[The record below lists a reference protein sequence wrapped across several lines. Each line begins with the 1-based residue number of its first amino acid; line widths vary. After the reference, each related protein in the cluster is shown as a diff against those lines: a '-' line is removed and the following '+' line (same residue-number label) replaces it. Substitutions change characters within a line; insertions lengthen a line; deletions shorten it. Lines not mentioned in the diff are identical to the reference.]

1 MRLMKTTWEL
11 RKMLNIEV
19 KDKKDSAYQDIERT
33 EKKFKPLIVPK
44 TLEENL
50 PYKSKEK
57 VKLLSKKE
65 KLAKA
70 EAKVPVKELTSEEDK
85 KVFALIQRLNTIKK
99 EKVNKTKIEKKNRF
113 TNLNKITTF
122 NALNEYLN

>member
-1 MRLMKTTWEL
+1 
-11 RKMLNIEV
+11 MLNIEV

-33 EKKFKPLIVPK
+33 DKKFKPLMVPK
-44 TLEENL
+44 ALEENL

-70 EAKVPVKELTSEEDK
+70 ESKVPVKELTSDEDK

-99 EKVNKTKIEKKNRF
+99 EKVKLIKSSNQ
-113 TNLNKITTF
+113 
-122 NALNEYLN
+122 